1 MGVVGGWAVIDWCL
15 RTFPLRV
22 LADFS
27 AADTPIRACFWFWQR
42 NVTYAVQLEAERG
55 RGPI

>member
-1 MGVVGGWAVIDWCL
+1 MRAEFL
-15 RTFPLRV
+15 
-22 LADFS
+22 S
-27 AADTPIRACFWFWQR
+27 AADTPIRACRLVWQR